1 MVDFKLT
8 RESGTTLLQ
17 LNGAVL
23 DDDDADVLT
32 EAFALVPSDEHLVLD
47 VTEMKELDARS
58 ATLVHD
64 TLTRRAVGG
73 QTVVVSREA
82 NVSMQ
87 LVLHD
92 VDRVSPIVRTQQQA
106 MQILD
111 RSRGPRPLPH

>member
-1 MVDFKLT
+1 
-8 RESGTTLLQ
+8 
-17 LNGAVL
+17 VL
-23 DDDDADVLT
+23 DDDDADVLA
-32 EAFALVPSDEHLVLD
+32 EAFAFIRADEHLVLD

-58 ATLVHD
+58 ATLVHH
-64 TLTRRAVGG
+64 TLIRRAVGG
-73 QTVVVSREA
+73 QTVVVSCDA

-111 RSRGPRPLPH
+111 RSCSARPVPH